1 MQPARAMVLT
11 ACALAHQGGGEGV
24 LDGVAGGGCGDLVVF
39 DPRGATAPE
48 GPQDEERGDGQ
59 CDAARDRE
67 RSRHAV
73 KRSVEHLTQSEAETQ
88 AGEAAPGRRE
98 RHEEEGA
105 GLAQACPSGTT
116 HRETHA
122 FGGQVIGARV
132 YRVRE
137 GRVACAI
144 APASETSRAGMFD
157 ERRACRTRPREIG
170 EEVVGRSRA
179 PRLSWRPGAQGRARR
194 RERSS
199 GRPRSGSSHRS

>member
-1 MQPARAMVLT
+1 MTHRRTGRSDEVVDGAGARDG
-11 ACALAHQGGGEGV
+11 AHRMRAGAPGGGEGV

-88 AGEAAPGRRE
+88 PGEAAPGRRE

-105 GLAQACPSGTT
+105 GLAQACPSWNDSPGDSC
-116 HRETHA
+116 
-122 FGGQVIGARV
+122 V
-132 YRVRE
+132 
-137 GRVACAI
+137 
-144 APASETSRAGMFD
+144 
-157 ERRACRTRPREIG
+157 
-170 EEVVGRSRA
+170 
-179 PRLSWRPGAQGRARR
+179 WRPGDRRASVPSPRGEGGLCHR
-194 RERSS
+194 AGERDLS
-199 GRPRSGSSHRS
+199 GRDVR